1 VVEVVEVSPE
11 EDGVVVVP
19 DEGELELLDEFE
31 LVDGLEAELEVPAGD
46 VLTGATA
53 VVSFTSS
60 IT

>member
-1 VVEVVEVSPE
+1 MVEVVEVSPE

-31 LVDGLEAELEVPAGD
+31 LVDGLEAELEVPDGD